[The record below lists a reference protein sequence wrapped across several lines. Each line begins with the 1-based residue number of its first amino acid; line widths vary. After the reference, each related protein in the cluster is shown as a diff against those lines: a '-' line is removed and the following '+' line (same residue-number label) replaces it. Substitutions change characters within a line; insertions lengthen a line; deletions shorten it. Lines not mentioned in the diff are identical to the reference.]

1 MREDNAELNQTVTY
15 TYDKGGNITEK
26 TVYPFTTGTVGTAT
40 DTIAYTYDSTWKD
53 KLVSY
58 DGTTVSYD
66 EIGNPDVYT
75 HDRVFIW
82 SARDLLYAYLED
94 GGFAE
99 YRYNENGLRS
109 LKIIYDENRY
119 DVDGYYYYFWSD
131 DGRLLAYTVD
141 QTGSE
146 DPYSVL
152 VLYNSDKE
160 PIGFTVE
167 DDTYYYLKN
176 IQGDVLCV
184 TDAEGTPI
192 VDYTY
197 DAWGVMT
204 VSPASQ
210 NVSSQEVVR
219 VAFLNPVT
227 YRGYFYDYELGLY
240 YLQSRYYDPEMGR
253 FISADIVLDTF
264 AGCTGT
270 NAFLYCESY
279 IIQQKE
285 AEQEKSEIEK
295 ERLLQKKSNTTEGQ
309 DELNLIRVNY
319 YASGYGH
326 VDLAID
332 GVIFSYGNYGKVK
345 DSRWNRWTGQAQ
357 GYFLYSPVETWY
369 KRNSQ
374 RTTFS
379 FKVSEEV
386 KFQILEFYEDFFR
399 KSEFDRIWSDIDE
412 YGNEIILAY
421 VYRIN
426 SGKYKNYAFF
436 WRNCVTATIS
446 ALDLGISDR
455 LKYVSAVTEGSANY
469 YKTIFIPIQF
479 LYFMESYASIY
490 HDTTRSRG

>member
-1 MREDNAELNQTVTY
+1 MREDNAELSQTVTY

-26 TVYPFTTGTVGTAT
+26 SVYPFTTGTVGTAT

-53 KLVSY
+53 KLTSY
-58 DGTTVSYD
+58 DGTTLGYN
-66 EIGNPDVYT
+66 EIGDPDVYT

-160 PIGFTVE
+160 PIGFTVGE
-167 DDTYYYLKN
+167 DTYYYLKN

-192 VDYTY
+192 INYTY
-197 DAWGVMT
+197 DAWGAMT

-210 NVSSQEVVR
+210 NVPSQTVVN

-240 YLQSRYYDPEMGR
+240 YLQSRYYDPETGR
-253 FISADIVLDTF
+253 FISADDIKSIDAKDCNYF
-264 AGCTGT
+264 AYCYNNPINYVDFSGKSPEW
-270 NAFLYCESY
+270 AFLIKLGFKGLYNNYLCVRLFVWGFTHR
-279 IIQQKE
+279 
-285 AEQEKSEIEK
+285 EKNQTYNFSNECRSLLIK
-295 ERLLQKKSNTTEGQ
+295 RLKKSSVVKSKVNDLIKTMNRDDLNYIVCSDPMNFYHGKKTKIADLDLMLSIGDVQ
-309 DELNLIRVNY
+309 DV
-319 YASGYGH
+319 G
-326 VDLAID
+326 AI
-332 GVIFSYGNYGKVK
+332 
-345 DSRWNRWTGQAQ
+345 
-357 GYFLYSPVETWY
+357 
-369 KRNSQ
+369 
-374 RTTFS
+374 
-379 FKVSEEV
+379 
-386 KFQILEFYEDFFR
+386 
-399 KSEFDRIWSDIDE
+399 
-412 YGNEIILAY
+412 
-421 VYRIN
+421 
-426 SGKYKNYAFF
+426 
-436 WRNCVTATIS
+436 TIS
-446 ALDLGISDR
+446 ITKSSN
-455 LKYVSAVTEGSANY
+455 KYYVCFSLNDEFFDFGNWDIEGLHTKFIVAKMLNNVGRFVHFFGVFVPYHWKFSVSYEYT
-469 YKTIFIPIQF
+469 
-479 LYFMESYASIY
+479 
-490 HDTTRSRG
+490 